1 MIKLQHPEF
10 EFFSADSTHYKAGVA
25 CADCHMPYTRDGAA
39 KFSNH
44 NVQSPL
50 VNPEA
55 ACGQCHTDVE
65 FVVERVGI
73 IQRSTREAMD
83 HAEDALIAAIAA
95 IEKAAAVET
104 VNTDLLT
111 EARNLH
117 REAQLRW
124 DFIAAENSMGF
135 HNPTEA
141 LRILT
146 IATDLARQAELKAF
160 QASTS
165 Q

>member
-1 MIKLQHPEF
+1 MFRIPFIVGIIAIL
-10 EFFSADSTHYKAGVA
+10 SVVGVGLYVSDFTA
-25 CADCHMPYTRDGAA
+25 YLGNNPATCNNCHVMDAA
-39 KFSNH
+39 
-44 NVQSPL
+44 
-50 VNPEA
+50 
-55 ACGQCHTDVE
+55 VE
-65 FVVERVGI
+65 FVIERTGI

-83 HAEDALIAAIAA
+83 HAQDALVAAIAA
-95 IEKAAAVET
+95 IEKAAALEA
-104 VNTDLLT
+104 VNADLLA

-135 HNPTEA
+135 HNPTQA

-146 IATDLARQAELKAF
+146 IATDLARQAELKAL
-160 QASTS
+160 QAGTA